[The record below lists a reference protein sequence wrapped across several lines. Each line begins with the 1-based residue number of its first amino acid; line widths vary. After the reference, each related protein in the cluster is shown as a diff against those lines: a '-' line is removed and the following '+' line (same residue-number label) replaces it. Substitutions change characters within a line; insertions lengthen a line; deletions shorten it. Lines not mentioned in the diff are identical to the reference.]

1 LKQNGSDATYVR
13 GALKLA
19 GYLDST
25 ALEVRYL
32 LGELSE
38 EEEKSFENRYF
49 ADDQAFEDLQIAE
62 GEVIDAY
69 VSQKLP
75 AQARKHLEQQLEK
88 SPRLRERVAF
98 ARTFAGAIPDIQL
111 EELPVASAE
120 RPSPNLNPPVTPSPA
135 STLPWWKRLFKDLFE
150 RQPALARALATCAV
164 LVLLGGAAVVVQSVR
179 LHRESQRLAAE
190 RAAIERQREE
200 LNRLADEQNTKI
212 DHMASELNA
221 EKSSNAEAL
230 AELEDLRQRLKQ
242 REGSN
247 QRNISMPAMAT
258 LFLYPGSL
266 RSGGGPE
273 EVKIPPGA
281 SQLPLGLVLE
291 TADYGSY
298 NVVIKDAQKKEVFA
312 KSGLRLSAGKT
323 LFLRVPT
330 IGLTPGSTYSVE
342 VSGVAPSGAQHVRTY
357 QFRVVTD

>member
-1 LKQNGSDATYVR
+1 LE
-13 GALKLA
+13 LA

-38 EEEKSFENRYF
+38 KEEKSFENRYF
-49 ADDQAFEDLQIAE
+49 ADDQAFEQLQIAE

-69 VSQKLP
+69 VSERLP
-75 AQARKHLEQQLEK
+75 AQARMHLEQQLEK

-111 EELPVASAE
+111 EELPVAPAE
-120 RPSPNLNPPVTPSPA
+120 PPSPNVNPLVWRSPA
-135 STLPWWKRLFKDLFE
+135 STLPWWKGLFKDLFE
-150 RQPALARALATCAV
+150 RQPALTMALVACVV

-179 LHRESQRLAAE
+179 LRRESQRLSAE

-212 DHMASELNA
+212 DRMASELNA
-221 EKSSNAEAL
+221 QKSSNAEAL
-230 AELEDLRQRLKQ
+230 AELENLRQRLKQ

-247 QRNISMPAMAT
+247 QQNITMPAMAT

-298 NVVIKDAQKKEVFA
+298 NVVIKDAQKKEVLQ
-312 KSGLRLSAGKT
+312 KNGLRLRAGKT
-323 LFLRVPT
+323 LFLKVAT
-330 IGLTPGSTYSVE
+330 SGLTPGTYSAE

-357 QFRVVTD
+357 QFRVITD